1 MARDWTK
8 PPPDALFTMRVPV
21 EYASLHAAVRGSL
34 VAVIR
39 TLNLLSVWCRG
50 RTSTFVNI
58 KSTLGLSDF
67 HFAQLTSEDSYQ
79 IATMGVQG
87 LRVEIV
93 SDGPPPEEEP
103 EYVLPPLFAST
114 PDSRGF

>member
-1 MARDWTK
+1 
-8 PPPDALFTMRVPV
+8 MRVPV
-21 EYASLHAAVRGSL
+21 EYASLHAAVCELL

-39 TLNLLSVWCRG
+39 ILIPPSVWYRG
-50 RTSTFVNI
+50 HISMFVNI
-58 KSTLGLSDF
+58 Q
-67 HFAQLTSEDSYQ
+67 FASGICDLQLLQLTSEDSYQ

-103 EYVLPPLFAST
+103 EYVLPPVFASIS
-114 PDSRGF
+114 DQ

>member
-21 EYASLHAAVRGSL
+21 EYASLHAAVCESL
-34 VAVIR
+34 FATFWVL
-39 TLNLLSVWCRG
+39 TLRSVWYRG
-50 RTSTFVNI
+50 RTSMFVNI
-58 KSTLGLSDF
+58 Q
-67 HFAQLTSEDSYQ
+67 FAPWISHLRLLQLTSEDSYQ

-103 EYVLPPLFAST
+103 ECVLPPAPGSIL
-114 PDSRGF
+114 D

>member
-21 EYASLHAAVRGSL
+21 EYASLHAAVCEPL
-34 VAVIR
+34 VATFWI
-39 TLNLLSVWCRG
+39 LILHSVWCLG
-50 RTSTFVNI
+50 HTSMFVNI
-58 KSTLGLSDF
+58 LFAPRISVLRLS
-67 HFAQLTSEDSYQ
+67 QLTSEDSYQ

-103 EYVLPPLFAST
+103 ECVLPPVPGSI
-114 PDSRGF
+114 PD